1 VNTHNLVVDEE
12 SANLRLDVYLSQ
24 QLEEMPSRTFIQ
36 KMIEA
41 GRVLVNDKVV
51 RQRYKVAMGDQVSVE
66 VSDDLL
72 PDTQLKAEKIP
83 LNVFYEDEA
92 IIVINKPSGMTV
104 HPAAGNYSG
113 TLANALMHRF
123 KELSDINPGRPGI
136 VHRLD
141 RDTSGLIVV
150 AKTNQAHAR
159 LGRQFEKHTVIKRY
173 VALVHGIVRFDQGVI
188 EVPLKRHVK
197 HHDQRQ
203 VAAEGEGKDAT
214 TYYEVLKRFAKVTMV
229 GLYPQTGRTHQLRVH
244 MKHLGH
250 PILGD
255 DKYGQK
261 ETFSRLALHAQAIA
275 FEHPTSRQLV
285 EFCCPPPK
293 EFLSYAGATRAERS
307 SVK

>member
-1 VNTHNLVVDEE
+1 MTTHNLIVDEE
-12 SANLRLDVYLSQ
+12 SANLRLDVFLAQ
-24 QLEEMPSRTFIQ
+24 QLEDLPSRTFIQ

-41 GRVLVNDKVV
+41 GHVLVNEKQV
-51 RQRYKVAMGDQVSVE
+51 RQRYKVMPGDKVSVE
-66 VSDDLL
+66 VTDDLL
-72 PDTQLKAEKIP
+72 PDTDLKPENIP
-83 LNVFYEDEA
+83 LNIFYEDEA
-92 IIVINKPSGMTV
+92 IVVINKPTGMTV

-123 KELSDINPGRPGI
+123 QELSDLNPGRPGI

-159 LGRQFEKHTVIKRY
+159 LGRQFEKHTVVKKY
-173 VALVHGIVRFDQGVI
+173 LALVQGVVRFDQGVI

-214 TYYEVLKRFAKVTMV
+214 TYYEVLKRFSKTTLV

-250 PILGD
+250 AILGD

-261 ETFSRLALHAQAIA
+261 ETFVRLALHAQSIA
-275 FEHPTSRQLV
+275 FEHPISRQLV
-285 EFCCPPPK
+285 EFSCLPPK
-293 EFLSYAGATRAERS
+293 EFLSFR
-307 SVK
+307 